1 MSKATLVVTAVPNPQ
16 EMEEMQTYLK
26 GVVPVLTANGG
37 EIVFR
42 GKADKALVGE
52 LNFGM
57 MLVMNFNSKE
67 DIESTFESSEYKAL
81 IPHREKGFK
90 KMDIVILDAM

>member
-37 EIVFR
+37 EIAFR
-42 GKADKALVGE
+42 GKADKAL
-52 LNFGM
+52 
-57 MLVMNFNSKE
+57 
-67 DIESTFESSEYKAL
+67 I
-81 IPHREKGFK
+81 
-90 KMDIVILDAM
+90 